1 MIIGYVCQFGRFSTG
16 AAVTVV
22 VVVVIV
28 DRKPIAYPISKRM
41 GEKREKM
48 INTKNQIK

>member
-22 VVVVIV
+22 VVV